1 MCYNNQAGAWQRR
14 ITEAEAGAGMG
25 AGVGAGAGAGARTV
39 AIAGVKVTHGN
50 SHKMT
55 LSVSF
60 N

>member
-1 MCYNNQAGAWQRR
+1 MCHNNQAGVRHSR
-14 ITEAEAGAGMG
+14 ITEGGPEGEGEAEAGTEA
-25 AGVGAGAGAGARTV
+25 V
-39 AIAGVKVTHGN
+39 AAACSIVGVKVTHGN

>member
-1 MCYNNQAGAWQRR
+1 MCHNNQAGVRHSR
-14 ITEAEAGAGMG
+14 ITEGGLEGEAEAGA
-25 AGVGAGAGAGARTV
+25 V
-39 AIAGVKVTHGN
+39 AACSIVGVKVTHGN

>member
-1 MCYNNQAGAWQRR
+1 MCHNNQAGVRHSR
-14 ITEAEAGAGMG
+14 ITEGGLEGEGEAEAGA
-25 AGVGAGAGAGARTV
+25 VAGAAACSIV
-39 AIAGVKVTHGN
+39 GVKVTHGN

>member
-1 MCYNNQAGAWQRR
+1 MCHNNQAAVRHSR
-14 ITEAEAGAGMG
+14 ITEGGLEGEGETEAGA
-25 AGVGAGAGAGARTV
+25 AACSIV
-39 AIAGVKVTHGN
+39 GVKVTHGN

>member
-1 MCYNNQAGAWQRR
+1 MCHNNQAGVRHSR
-14 ITEAEAGAGMG
+14 ITEGGLEGEGEAA
-25 AGVGAGAGAGARTV
+25 AGAGAVAGAACSIV
-39 AIAGVKVTHGN
+39 GVKVTHGN